1 MFIVNKT
8 AENTEPYKKYR
19 PWEIAGFLYY
29 FSKHMLQNAHS
40 IIFFS
45 SNASFYTD
53 VPTSVGIQILDL
65 FAFLYLPV
73 YSLD

>member
-8 AENTEPYKKYR
+8 AENTEPYKKDR
-19 PWEIAGFLYY
+19 PWGNGCIFYY
-29 FSKHMLQNAHS
+29 FSKHMLQNTQYS
-40 IIFFS
+40 FSS

-65 FAFLYLPV
+65 FAFLYLPA